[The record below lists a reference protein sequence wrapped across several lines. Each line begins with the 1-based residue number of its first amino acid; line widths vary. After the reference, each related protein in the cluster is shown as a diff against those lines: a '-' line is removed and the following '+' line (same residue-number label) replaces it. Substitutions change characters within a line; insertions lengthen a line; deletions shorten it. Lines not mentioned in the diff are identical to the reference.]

1 MAALFQDIRYGIRM
15 MAKNASFTFFVV
27 AVLAL
32 GIAASTSIFMAD
44 AIRQQVWAVDNPLEE
59 LVQASIR

>member
-27 AVLAL
+27 AVPAGGEGEMVL
-32 GIAASTSIFMAD
+32 GTSCPI
-44 AIRQQVWAVDNPLEE
+44 
-59 LVQASIR
+59 